1 MFTSG
6 VGIAAGADTAETT
19 KKAISDA
26 QQSLGDTPAKLALIF
41 ASSHFDQSLVYSTA
55 RATLS
60 EEVIIFGGSTA
71 GEISHH
77 GPSMSPSIVVMLLG
91 SGDDVIF
98 SETSINDANNDGEAK
113 GALLG
118 NELARL
124 MREDTKLALMLGDG
138 LTVNPSAVLRGIA
151 RVVPELPIAGGS
163 AGDDGKY
170 KQTFQYTKAGVVS
183 SSVQMVTLSGALKY
197 AVGVRHGWNAISGPK
212 KVTKA
217 AGTVIHEIDNKPAI
231 ALYEEYIGAEHAAT
245 LKEKT
250 LATLALSYPLGV
262 KDSSSGE
269 MLLRAPFYV
278 DAAGAITCGGE
289 VLEGTEV
296 QLMMG
301 TKESAV
307 EAARHSAEQALAA
320 LGTTPKAAIIFSC
333 HVRDTLYASREQSK
347 KEIDAI
353 QEVIGQNVPLAGF
366 YTYAEQ
372 APINDANYNIKM
384 CNNVN
389 HNETIVI
396 VLLGE

>member
-1 MFTSG
+1 MLTSG
-6 VGIAAGADTAETT
+6 VGIAAGADTVVTT
-19 KKAISDA
+19 TNAIADAKKALSHEA
-26 QQSLGDTPAKLALIF
+26 PKLALVF
-41 ASSHFDQSLVYSTA
+41 ASSQFDQASVLATA
-55 RATLS
+55 QKELGP
-60 EEVIIFGGSTA
+60 EVIIFGGSTA
-71 GEISHH
+71 GEISQH
-77 GPSMSPSIVVMLLG
+77 GPSMSPSVVVMLIAT
-91 SGDDVIF
+91 SDDISMSHAHV
-98 SETSINDANNDGEAK
+98 TKANENPEAK
-113 GALLG
+113 GEELGALLAATV
-118 NELARL
+118 NENS
-124 MREDTKLALMLGDG
+124 KLALMLGDG
-138 LTVNPSAVLRGIA
+138 LTVNPSAILRGLS
-151 RVVPELPIAGGS
+151 RVLPQLPIAGGS

-170 KQTFQYTKAGVVS
+170 KQTFQYSPEGVLS
-183 SSVQMVTLSGALKY
+183 SSVGMVVLHGALNY

-217 AGTVIHEIDNKPAI
+217 SGTVIQEIDNKPAI
-231 ALYEEYIGAEHAAT
+231 ALYEEFIGAEQAAT
-245 LKEKT
+245 LKEVT
-250 LATLALSYPLGV
+250 LATLALSYPLGI
-262 KDSSSGE
+262 KDSTSGE

-278 DAAGAITCGGE
+278 DATGSITCGGE
-289 VLEGTEV
+289 VLEGSEV

-307 EAARHSAEQALAA
+307 DAARHSAEQALAA

-353 QEVIGQNVPLAGF
+353 QEVIGHTVPLAGF